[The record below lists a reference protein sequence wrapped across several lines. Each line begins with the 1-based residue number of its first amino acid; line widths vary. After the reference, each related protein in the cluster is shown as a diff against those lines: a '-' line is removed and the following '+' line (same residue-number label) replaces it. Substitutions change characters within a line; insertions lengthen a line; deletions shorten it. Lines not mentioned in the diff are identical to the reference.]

1 MSDEQNP
8 EGESSDGLGH
18 LTLAD
23 GPWSKTDAP
32 QDAEFTEFGP
42 LLVPAAPGL
51 QARLEIDPQHG
62 EVGAV
67 TIRVADCAVQL
78 QVIAKRPGMSVWT
91 DTRQQLLANLR
102 RRAGFQQVVEGRFG
116 AEVIATITGRTTEG
130 GLVDAVMR
138 FQGIEG
144 DRWMI
149 RAASSGPSVT
159 ADAVVARIDALL
171 SRCAVDVS
179 AANLATDDPEP
190 GTVLPLGTP
199 PGEMDI
205 EALKAEAAAAAE
217 AGDAGD
223 VPDAGAPEGDASPE
237 RDAAVGDD
245 A

>member
-1 MSDEQNP
+1 MTEDGQDS
-8 EGESSDGLGH
+8 GELHADGLGQ

-23 GPWSKTDAP
+23 GPWTRDEAP
-32 QDAEFTEFGP
+32 QDAEFSSFGP
-42 LLVPAAPGL
+42 LLLPAAPGM
-51 QARLEIDPQHG
+51 QARLEIDPQRG

-67 TIRVADCAVQL
+67 TVRIADCALQL
-78 QVIAKRPGMSVWT
+78 QVIAKRPGVSVWT

-102 RRAGFQQVVEGRFG
+102 RRAGYQQVVEGRFG

-130 GLVDAVMR
+130 GLVDAIMR

-159 ADAVVARIDALL
+159 VDAVVARVDAFI

-179 AANLATDDPEP
+179 AANLATDDPES
-190 GTVLPLGTP
+190 GTVLPLSNP
-199 PGEMDI
+199 QGEMDI
-205 EALKAEAAAAAE
+205 EAMKAADEAEAAADAQAAVD
-217 AGDAGD
+217 AARADAG
-223 VPDAGAPEGDASPE
+223 
-237 RDAAVGDD
+237 GDD

>member
-1 MSDEQNP
+1 MTDDEQYP
-8 EGESSDGLGH
+8 DGLGT

-23 GPWSKTDAP
+23 GPWTKSEAP
-32 QDAEFTEFGP
+32 EGAEFTEFGP
-42 LLVPAAPGL
+42 LLVPALPGM
-51 QARLEIDPQHG
+51 QARLEIDPQRG

-67 TIRVADCAVQL
+67 TVRIADCAVQL
-78 QVIAKRPGMSVWT
+78 QVIAKRPGVSLWT

-102 RRAGFQQVVEGRFG
+102 RRAGYQQVVEGRFG

-130 GLVDAVMR
+130 GLVDAIMR

-159 ADAVVARIDALL
+159 VDGVVARMDAFL

-179 AANLATDDPEP
+179 AARLGTDDPEP
-190 GTVLPLGTP
+190 GTVLPLGDA
-199 PGEMDI
+199 PGEADLD
-205 EALKAEAAAAAE
+205 ALRAAAAADAA

-223 VPDAGAPEGDASPE
+223 TPDAGAPGADS
-237 RDAAVGDD
+237 
-245 A
+245 